1 MFNIHFS
8 IERWKWNPDFGIY
21 VSNKGRFRTRDKRD
35 VPIQISE
42 GGYCVVYCGGT
53 IHKHM
58 SAHRVVMLTWR
69 PTANAENLTID
80 HLDHNKRNNALTNL
94 EWVTRE
100 ENVRRAEADYIAIRV
115 EGNPEL
121 VKKVDVSVVGMRS
134 PQSKYDYQLKL
145 NGGVILSTEE
155 FALLQWNFIGRNIIC
170 PTTKVNC
177 KNIEEF
183 CEAIDYKVSSLSSWQ
198 NKLYGY
204 QCEII
209 KK

>member
-1 MFNIHFS
+1 
-8 IERWKWNPDFGIY
+8 
-21 VSNKGRFRTRDKRD
+21 
-35 VPIQISE
+35 
-42 GGYCVVYCGGT
+42 
-53 IHKHM
+53 
-58 SAHRVVMLTWR
+58 MLTWR

-145 NGGVILSTEE
+145 NGGVILSIEE

-177 KNIEEF
+177 TSVEEF
-183 CEAIDYKVSSLSSWQ
+183 CEAIDYKVSSLGSWK

>member
-1 MFNIHFS
+1 
-8 IERWKWNPDFGIY
+8 
-21 VSNKGRFRTRDKRD
+21 
-35 VPIQISE
+35 
-42 GGYCVVYCGGT
+42 
-53 IHKHM
+53 
-58 SAHRVVMLTWR
+58 MLTWR

-121 VKKVDVSVVGMRS
+121 VKKVDVSVVEMRS
-134 PQSKYDYQLKL
+134 PQSKYDYHLKL
-145 NGGVILSTEE
+145 SGGVILSIEE

-183 CEAIDYKVSSLSSWQ
+183 CTAIDYKVSSLDSWQ